1 MFVKLQK
8 TLFQVIRPSKKNS
21 YMICRSK
28 NSLVKN
34 AFGYIYVALC
44 ALVLLNTSFVMGD
57 TNAAGVEIN
66 VANDIDLS
74 TYAIDPV
81 QSYLPEA
88 STTQPGSTAP
98 NGSMLNASSAPPTGF
113 TQLSSDDLWGRIKDG
128 YAMPELKSSY
138 VTNHTNWY
146 AARPDYVLR
155 MTQRSQKYLYHIVEE
170 VQKRGMP
177 TEIALLPMVE
187 SAFNP
192 KAYSTSRASGIW
204 QFIPST
210 GKNFGLKQNW
220 WVDNRRGVT
229 AATDAALTY
238 LQKLHGMFGSWD
250 LALAA
255 YNAGEGTV
263 QRAINRNRNKGLP
276 TDYESLVLPEET
288 KNYVPK
294 LQAIKNIMSNP
305 EQYGIKVDAIPNRPY
320 FTKVNAPQQIDVHLA
335 AKLAEISFEEFTA
348 LNPEYNRPVATSKGN
363 VHEILLPVS
372 ATQTF
377 ADNLS
382 NYDKPLVNWQA
393 YHAKRGERMDHIASK
408 FGINVA
414 QLREAN
420 GMSSGKNVASSSTM
434 LVPSSST
441 NDSNNVDDS
450 NQDENKIDTDSL
462 ENNSL
467 ATTDE
472 SDLSKKRVISY
483 KAKRAENISK
493 IAKKYG
499 VNPKQLMAQ
508 NGLKSSKL
516 KAGQVIKVSYSA
528 DKKSSAKHLTSKG
541 SKHSKSQ
548 VSRSHHGKS
557 ISQKKQSKSKV
568 SRASSHASHSHKKR
582 T

>member
-1 MFVKLQK
+1 MTCVFKNAPAKNVFVCIYFALC
-8 TLFQVIRPSKKNS
+8 TLASLNS
-21 YMICRSK
+21 
-28 NSLVKN
+28 SLVM
-34 AFGYIYVALC
+34 A
-44 ALVLLNTSFVMGD
+44 D

-66 VANDIDLS
+66 VANDIDFS

-81 QSYLPEA
+81 QSYLPEDSPA
-88 STTQPGSTAP
+88 QPSTAIP
-98 NGSMLNASSAPPTGF
+98 SASVINSSSPPPASF

-146 AARPDYVLR
+146 AARPDYVMR
-155 MTQRSQKYLYHIVEE
+155 MTQRSQKYLFHIVEE

-276 TDYESLVLPEET
+276 TDYESLSLPEET

-305 EQYGIKVDAIPNRPY
+305 EQYGIKVDTIPNRPY

-372 ATQTF
+372 AAQTF
-377 ADNLS
+377 TDNLS
-382 NYDKPLVNWQA
+382 SYDKPLVSWQA
-393 YHAKRGERMDHIASK
+393 YHAKRGERMDHIANK

-420 GMSSGKNVASSSTM
+420 GISAGKNVASKSTM
-434 LVPSSST
+434 LVPSSPS
-441 NDSNNVDDS
+441 NDNSDANNIEG
-450 NQDENKIDTDSL
+450 QDENAIDADSL
-462 ENNSL
+462 ENNNLS
-467 ATTDE
+467 AT
-472 SDLSKKRVISY
+472 SDSADNPKRVVMH
-483 KAKRAENISK
+483 KVKKGENIAQV
-493 IAKKYG
+493 AKKYG
-499 VNPKQLMAQ
+499 VNTKLLIAQ
-508 NGLKSSKL
+508 NSLKSSKL
-516 KAGQVIKVSYSA
+516 KTGQMIKVSYSPSVGSKSA
-528 DKKSSAKHLTSKG
+528 GKSNITIARGKTSHATHHTSKKSLSKN
-541 SKHSKSQ
+541 S
-548 VSRSHHGKS
+548 S
-557 ISQKKQSKSKV
+557 IKSKK
-568 SRASSHASHSHKKR
+568 SNKASSVKTSSKRSTASSNNKR
-582 T
+582 A

>member
-1 MFVKLQK
+1 MLVQLQK
-8 TLFQVIRPSKKNS
+8 KIFALICYSTNNS
-21 YMICRSK
+21 RAFFAPVSII
-28 NSLVKN
+28 SL
-34 AFGYIYVALC
+34 ILC
-44 ALVLLNTSFVMGD
+44 ALVLLNTSLVMAD

-66 VANDIDLS
+66 VTPDIDLS

-81 QSYLPEA
+81 QSYLPETNTA
-88 STTQPGSTAP
+88 QSSTATP
-98 NGSMLNASSAPPTGF
+98 NSNMLNASSAPPTGF

-276 TDYESLVLPEET
+276 TDYESLTLPEET
-288 KNYVPK
+288 RNYVPK

-305 EQYGIKVDAIPNRPY
+305 DQYGIKVDTIPNRPY

-335 AKLAEISFEEFTA
+335 AKLAEVSFEEFTA

-372 ATQTF
+372 AAQTF
-377 ADNLS
+377 TNNLS
-382 NYDKPLVNWQA
+382 NYDKPLVSWQA
-393 YHAKRGERMDHIASK
+393 YHAKRGERMDNIANK

-420 GMSSGKNVASSSTM
+420 GLSAGKKVASSSTM
-434 LVPSSST
+434 LVPSTSG
-441 NDSNNVDDS
+441 NNLANVEDNGNSDQ
-450 NQDENKIDTDSL
+450 NNAQDNNAIDTDSL
-462 ENNSL
+462 ENNQLS
-467 ATTDE
+467 TTNEGDV
-472 SDLSKKRVISY
+472 SSSRTISY
-483 KAKRAENISK
+483 KAKKAENIAK

-499 VNPKQLMAQ
+499 LNAKQLMAQ
-508 NGLKSSKL
+508 NGLKSNKL
-516 KAGQVIKVSYSA
+516 KAGQIIKVSYKPSKGKSMA
-528 DKKSSAKHLTSKG
+528 KNKKYGHAHQASTKSTKSSHKSTHS
-541 SKHSKSQ
+541 SKS
-548 VSRSHHGKS
+548 
-557 ISQKKQSKSKV
+557 
-568 SRASSHASHSHKKR
+568 AHKKVAGKTHR
-582 T
+582 KRA